1 MRIKSK
7 FSRPSISGPSIDLTR
22 RAFLSPVHWPR
33 LVESQLP
40 SIDCQDRACGPD
52 GGQSNRKTELFWAV
66 TSACPQG
73 EMHSGWTTLAI
84 NKPPITKFKAL
95 FGTNPFWTRTTRP
108 IDLGKET
115 TATTTTTTA
124 ASSSGD
130 MRGGIRIESGEEI
143 PTFDL
148 HTSVDDQVS
157 IGHSVIGPMSP
168 VACAAV
174 ACGKMGRSATVIATR
189 STVSLWRPHILACAG
204 APGRQQ
210 RQIEPRKK
218 ICSARQKRW
227 TQLQVPRPI
236 RDMHDLV
243 L

>member
-7 FSRPSISGPSIDLTR
+7 FSRPSISGPSIDRTR

-33 LVESQLP
+33 LVENQLP

-84 NKPPITKFKAL
+84 NKPPITKFRAFL
-95 FGTNPFWTRTTRP
+95 GTNPFWTRATRP
-108 IDLGKET
+108 IYLGKET
-115 TATTTTTTA
+115 TAATTTTA

-130 MRGGIRIESGEEI
+130 RQTGRTRMRGGIRIESGEEI

-148 HTSVDDQVS
+148 HTSVGNQVS

-168 VACAAV
+168 VALVRGCRLWENGPKRHSHRYKKYGV
-174 ACGKMGRSATVIATR
+174 PFGCG
-189 STVSLWRPHILACAG
+189 
-204 APGRQQ
+204 
-210 RQIEPRKK
+210 
-218 ICSARQKRW
+218 
-227 TQLQVPRPI
+227 
-236 RDMHDLV
+236 DLTF
-243 L
+243 